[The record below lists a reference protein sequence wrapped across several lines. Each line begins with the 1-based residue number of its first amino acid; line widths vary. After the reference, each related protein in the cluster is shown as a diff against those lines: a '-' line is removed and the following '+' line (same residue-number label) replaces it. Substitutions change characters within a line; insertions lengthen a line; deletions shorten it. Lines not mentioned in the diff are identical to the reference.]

1 MKKALC
7 MAAFAAFSLAG
18 CSSGSQAEAKGVVID
33 EQALF
38 IGIEKERDGMEVR
51 LELSVLS
58 PFSDAFDYDVLY
70 GGHCEIREEIGSSDE
85 AFQAMDGQSSEL
97 VFLDVASFLSG
108 RTEYEP
114 WAYWSAPGVDAGM
127 GIAVRTAIGEDEEE
141 IVSDYC
147 MIDQGGIYSVGLAE
161 VDGAPCQVD
170 RENVW
175 RYVE

>member
-18 CSSGSQAEAKGVVID
+18 CSSTSQAEAKGVVID
-33 EQALF
+33 DQALF

-58 PFSDAFDYDVLY
+58 PFSDAFDYD
-70 GGHCEIREEIGSSDE
+70 SDG

-114 WAYWSAPGVDAGM
+114 WAYWSAPGIDAGM
-127 GIAVRTAIGEDEEE
+127 GIAVRTVIGDGSDR
-141 IVSDYC
+141 IRSDYVT
-147 MIDQGGIYSVGLAE
+147 IEEGGIYSIGIAE
-161 VDGAPCQVD
+161 LDGAPAEVD

>member
-1 MKKALC
+1 MKKAFC

-18 CSSGSQAEAKGVVID
+18 CSSTSQAEAKGVVID
-33 EQALF
+33 DQALF
-38 IGIEKERDGMEVR
+38 IGIEKERDGVEVR

-58 PFSDAFDYDVLY
+58 PFSDAFDYDALY
-70 GGHCEIREEIGSSDE
+70 GGHCEIREEIGSSNG

-114 WAYWSAPGVDAGM
+114 WAYWSAPGIDAGM
-127 GIAVRTAIGEDEEE
+127 GIAVRTAIGEGDQE

-147 MIDQGGIYSVGLAE
+147 MIDQGGIYSIGLAE

>member
-18 CSSGSQAEAKGVVID
+18 CSSTSQAEAKGVVID
-33 EQALF
+33 DQALF

-58 PFSDAFDYDVLY
+58 PFSDAFDYDALY

-85 AFQAMDGQSSEL
+85 AFEAMDGQSSEL

-114 WAYWSAPGVDAGM
+114 WAYWSAPGIDAGM
-127 GIAVRTAIGEDEEE
+127 GIAVRTVIGDGSDR
-141 IVSDYC
+141 IRSDYVT
-147 MIDQGGIYSVGLAE
+147 IEEGGIYSIGIAE
-161 VDGAPCQVD
+161 LDGAPAEVD